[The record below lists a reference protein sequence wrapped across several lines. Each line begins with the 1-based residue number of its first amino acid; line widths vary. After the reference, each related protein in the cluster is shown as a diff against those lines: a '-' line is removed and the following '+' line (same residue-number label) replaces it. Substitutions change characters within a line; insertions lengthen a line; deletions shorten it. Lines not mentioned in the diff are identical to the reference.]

1 MAVILKNSTCS
12 LCCKVVGE
20 DVIAFPRM
28 IENPADELLFADD
41 AAFHRSCL
49 ERHPL
54 YDRLI
59 YRVKLWEEALN
70 ANLSSRHECFI
81 CKKNIVHPDDCY
93 NFGFLTYDQLS
104 PLWYLNYRECHE
116 SCLCPGAI
124 ADDIANL
131 LNDLV
136 GNPHVS
142 QMKLADLLKQFHIVS
157 SIRLKEPKP

>member
-12 LCCKVVGE
+12 LCCKLLGE

-81 CKKNIVHPDDCY
+81 CKKT
-93 NFGFLTYDQLS
+93 L
-104 PLWYLNYRECHE
+104 
-116 SCLCPGAI
+116 
-124 ADDIANL
+124 
-131 LNDLV
+131 
-136 GNPHVS
+136 
-142 QMKLADLLKQFHIVS
+142 
-157 SIRLKEPKP
+157 SIRMIVTTSGSSPMISCHRCGI